1 MTWDVIKLNDGRY
14 KKLHYWYG
22 MGKAMYEYWTRTIRI
37 GTSIPSIAFGTWT
50 LGTGQQSTDHVDQAI
65 SVGFNHIGM
74 YASRSSVSLRVESV
88 EF

>member
-1 MTWDVIKLNDGRY
+1 
-14 KKLHYWYG
+14 
-22 MGKAMYEYWTRTIRI
+22 MYDPSIRAICI

-74 YASRSSVSLRVESV
+74 YASRFSATLRVEFV
-88 EF
+88 QF